1 MMNEQQVKQAV
12 DEINAYLQRQPW
24 CDFEVM
30 EYQGDTLIIMG
41 SLDTTAPHDVEVQ
54 FKGISFL
61 SLPME
66 WKTDT
71 AAPPL
76 AVVQGEDACRLNGRF
91 QVEQGHH
98 LFGFRPEGYPEGFSC
113 LICAREISYK
123 PTKPSS

>member
-1 MMNEQQVKQAV
+1 MNEEEAKRAV

-41 SLDTTAPHDVEVQ
+41 SLDTSAPHDIEIR
-54 FKGISFL
+54 FKDISFL
-61 SLPME
+61 SLPKE
-66 WKTDT
+66 WRTDT

-76 AVVQGEDACRLNGRF
+76 ALLQGEDAFRWNVRF

-98 LFGFRPEGYPEGFSC
+98 IFAFTPEYFPEGFYC
-113 LICAREISYK
+113 LVGAREISSYF
-123 PTKPSS
+123 PARGR